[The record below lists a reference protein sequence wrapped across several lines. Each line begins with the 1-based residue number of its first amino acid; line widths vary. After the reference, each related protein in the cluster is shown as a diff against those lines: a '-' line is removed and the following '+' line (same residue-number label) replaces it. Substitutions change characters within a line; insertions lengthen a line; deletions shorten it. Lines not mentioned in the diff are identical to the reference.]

1 VWAKNNNGLNEEDL
15 KPLTNADFGDCVA
28 IGDDNKVSC
37 TIEGDG
43 WTAFTK
49 DDGAATLFK

>member
-1 VWAKNNNGLNEEDL
+1 VWAKNNNGLNEDDL